1 MNVVI
6 PMAGKSTAF
15 KEAGIKTPKPFLDIK
30 GKTMVQRAYENHV
43 ALAHPEPFVKSAF
56 FLFS

>member
-15 KEAGIKTPKPFLDIK
+15 KEAGIETPKPFLDIK
-30 GKTMVQRAYENHV
+30 GKTMVQRAYESIGIDANYYFII
-43 ALAHPEPFVKSAF
+43 LRD
-56 FLFS
+56 LFQ